1 MMNKA
6 DKDYLLE
13 VNNLKKHFTI
23 KNQSIKHGDSILKA
37 VDDVSLQVLNGE
49 ILGIVG
55 ESGCGKSTLGKTV
68 MGLYDKTDGEVLY
81 RGREIFSL
89 NKSERHELTKQMQM
103 IFQDPYS
110 SLNPRKNVGGII
122 GQPLRIHQVGSA
134 AEIRERVNHLMEEVG
149 LNPLYRRRYPHQFS
163 GGQRQRIGI
172 ARSLALDPEFIVC
185 DEAVSAL
192 DVSVQAQ
199 IINLLLDLQQKHDF
213 TYLFIAHDLAVV
225 EFIATRILVMYLGRV
240 VEIADKEELVRKH
253 VHPYSK
259 ALFEAFPATEPRGRE
274 EKKRI
279 VMGDVPSPIDPP
291 KGCHFHPRCPF
302 AIDKCREEYPP
313 LKEVSP
319 NHYAACW
326 VV

>member
-1 MMNKA
+1 MNKA

-68 MGLYDKTDGEVLY
+68 MGLYDKSDGEVLY

-122 GQPLRIHQVGSA
+122 GQPLRIHQAGSA

-291 KGCHFHPRCPF
+291 RGCHFHPRCPF

>member
-1 MMNKA
+1 MNKA